1 MSKPLDKQTFII
13 TGAGKGLGR
22 AYALHL
28 AALGA
33 NVVVNNRRHAGE
45 ALSSAERVVAEISAA
60 GGKAVAEHSDAE
72 DPKSGEHL
80 LAAALDHFGV
90 LNGLVANAG
99 VSEGASFHKQSLD
112 DLRRTIEINLMGTLN
127 VVHAAYQH
135 LYQQGSGSIVVTTS
149 VAGLYGEHGLPAYS
163 TSKAGLLGL
172 MYALSKEGKR
182 HNVRVNALAPYGAT
196 QMTEEH
202 LTDELKE
209 RMRPDRVAPVVAW
222 LMNPACTVT
231 GEIIIAGGGRMGT
244 ARVREPVPVET
255 ADDADFAAMDQA
267 WQKLSSLPLEMA
279 YRSALQHSG
288 GFLRDLRS
296 E

>member
-22 AYALHL
+22 SYALHL

-45 ALSSAERVVAEISAA
+45 SQSSAEGVVAEIIAA

-72 DPKSGEHL
+72 DPKSGERL
-80 LAAALDHFGV
+80 LATALDHFGRFD
-90 LNGLVANAG
+90 GLVANAG
-99 VSEGASFHKQSLD
+99 VSEGTSFHKQSLD
-112 DLRRTIEINLMGTLN
+112 ELRRTIDINLMGTLN

-182 HNVRVNALAPYGAT
+182 HNIRVNALAPYGAT
-196 QMTEEH
+196 RMTEEH

-209 RMRPDRVAPVVAW
+209 RMRPERVAPVVAW

-231 GEIIIAGGGRMGT
+231 GEIIIAGGGRMGS
-244 ARVREPVPVET
+244 ARTHEPLPVEMG
-255 ADDADFAAMDQA
+255 DDADFAAMNEAWHATTSRPYDQA
-267 WQKLSSLPLEMA
+267 F
-279 YRSALQHSG
+279 RGALQHSVN
-288 GFLRDLRS
+288 FVK
-296 E
+296 

>member
-1 MSKPLDKQTFII
+1 MSKPLDNKTFII

-22 AYALHL
+22 GYALHL

-33 NVVVNNRRHAGE
+33 NVVVNNRSHAGE
-45 ALSSAERVVAEISAA
+45 AQSSAERVVAEITAA

-72 DPKSGEHL
+72 DPNSGVNL
-80 LAAALDHFGV
+80 LTRALDAFGG
-90 LNGLVANAG
+90 LDGLVANAG
-99 VSEGASFHKQSLD
+99 VAEGTSFHKQSLSE
-112 DLRRTIEINLMGTLN
+112 LRRTIEINLMGTMN
-127 VVHAAYQH
+127 VVHAVYQH
-135 LYQQGSGSIVVTTS
+135 LYQQSRGSIVVSTS

-163 TSKAGLLGL
+163 VSKAGLLGL

-209 RMRPDRVAPVVAW
+209 RMRPERVAPVVAW

-244 ARVREPVPVET
+244 ASVREPVPIGI
-255 ADDADFAAMDQA
+255 ADDADFAGIDEA
-267 WQKLSSLPLEMA
+267 WQAITSQPCDQVFHG
-279 YRSALQHSG
+279 ALQHSSD
-288 GFLRDLRS
+288 FLK
-296 E
+296 

>member
-45 ALSSAERVVAEISAA
+45 AQSSAERVVAEISAV

-72 DPKSGEHL
+72 DPKSGERL
-80 LAAALDHFGV
+80 LATALDHFGR
-90 LNGLVANAG
+90 LDGLVANAG
-99 VSEGASFHKQSLD
+99 VSEGTSFHKQGLD
-112 DLRRTIEINLMGTLN
+112 ELRRTIEINLMGTLN
-127 VVHAAYQH
+127 VVHAAYLY
-135 LYQQGSGSIVVTTS
+135 LYQRNSGSIVVTTS

-209 RMRPDRVAPVVAW
+209 RMRPARVAPVVAW

-244 ARVREPVPVET
+244 ASVREPVPIGI
-255 ADDADFAAMDQA
+255 ADDADFAGIDEAWQATTSQPYDQA
-267 WQKLSSLPLEMA
+267 F
-279 YRSALQHSG
+279 RGALQHSVN
-288 GFLRDLRS
+288 FVK
-296 E
+296 